1 MNSQRTAMNPTLVL
15 IGAYLVVTIVLQ
27 LTGFVI
33 SRAVDQVAP
42 SFSLLVFLTLFLGSF
57 GVGWPIAV
65 RITQPKTA
73 EGRLKNDL
81 LVLRSAG
88 TIGEFSVE
96 NRKDALFVQIS
107 IGTNSPSNLRHVVA
121 ESLGGVIPESRIV
134 VRPQAT

>member
-1 MNSQRTAMNPTLVL
+1 MNPTLIL

-27 LTGFVI
+27 LIGFVI

-42 SFSLLVFLTLFLGSF
+42 SVSLLVFLTLFLGSF
-57 GVGWPIAV
+57 GLGWPIAV

-81 LVLRSAG
+81 LVLRSTG
-88 TIGEFSVE
+88 MIGEFSVE

-107 IGTNSPSNLRHVVA
+107 PATNSPSNLRHVVA
-121 ESLGGVIPESRIV
+121 EALGGAIAEARIV
-134 VRPQAT
+134 VLPQAS